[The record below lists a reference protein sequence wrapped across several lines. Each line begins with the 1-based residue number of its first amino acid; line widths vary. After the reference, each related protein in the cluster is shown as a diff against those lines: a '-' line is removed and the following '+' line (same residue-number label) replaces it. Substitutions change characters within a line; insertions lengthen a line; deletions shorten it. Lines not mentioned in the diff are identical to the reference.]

1 QTLLEVSLLNTLS
14 KASRSLPECHVNVST
29 ISPNTCHLCL
39 RYVHYGRGDIT
50 DPIEK
55 FVLITT
61 ANFADEY
68 GLC

>member
-1 QTLLEVSLLNTLS
+1 MRTG
-14 KASRSLPECHVNVST
+14 LP
-29 ISPNTCHLCL
+29 ISVQAITWA
-39 RYVHYGRGDIT
+39 YGRGDIT